1 MLETLNNNVN
11 IFKGI
16 ITGQTLWIRLET
28 IKNSKVGNMK
38 YII

>member
-16 ITGQTLWIRLET
+16 ITGHTLWIRLET
-28 IKNSKVGNMK
+28 IK
-38 YII
+38 ILR